1 MALPSTNGAPA
12 LGYRYQLELIDG
24 TGHRLHEER
33 LRRRDFRRAILAAW
47 FDRWRKSFV
56 AGYRPDVDAA
66 RIEPRFAEPH
76 GTTPRAIGFRV
87 ASQQLGTDE
96 HRMEFGL
103 RYFGSRASRIRA
115 ELVRAEQI
123 SADGE
128 LLYRLHAY
136 LDDPRPGSAGPAA
149 IALDRPTYHI
159 PVANRH
165 RGGAGNAVA
174 WDEPD
179 PDDPPVQIARSV
191 LEEAV
196 EESKRSPTR
205 EVGGVLLGHLC
216 RAGETGEVFVQ
227 VTSLVSG
234 GQTLESSESS
244 VTFTPETWRLAREWI
259 ALRAAGEAIVGWY
272 HSHPFRLC
280 ADCRVPAPAEC
291 VNKILFYSLDDV
303 QLMETW
309 FEQPFMVGLLA
320 AAESRLESSLGH
332 LPVRLFG
339 WRAGEI
345 CPRGF
350 EVLNA

>member
-1 MALPSTNGAPA
+1 
-12 LGYRYQLELIDG
+12 
-24 TGHRLHEER
+24 
-33 LRRRDFRRAILAAW
+33 
-47 FDRWRKSFV
+47 
-56 AGYRPDVDAA
+56 
-66 RIEPRFAEPH
+66 
-76 GTTPRAIGFRV
+76 
-87 ASQQLGTDE
+87 
-96 HRMEFGL
+96 MEFGL

-128 LLYRLHAY
+128 LLYRLSAY
-136 LDDPRPGSAGPAA
+136 LDDPPRAPAGPAA
-149 IALDRPTYHI
+149 ITLGSPTYHVPI
-159 PVANRH
+159 ATR
-165 RGGAGNAVA
+165 RRSSLGKTVA
-174 WDEPD
+174 WDDPD
-179 PDDPPVQIARSV
+179 PADPPVLIVRSV

-196 EESKRSPTR
+196 EESFLAPDR
-205 EVGGVLLGHLC
+205 EIGGVLLGHLC
-216 RAGETGEVFVQ
+216 RDGDTDEVFVQ

-234 GQTLESSESS
+234 GQTLESAEAS
-244 VTFTPETWRLAREWI
+244 VTFTPETWRRAHELI

-280 ADCRVPAPAEC
+280 AECRVPAPAEC

-339 WRAGEI
+339 WRGGEI
-345 CPRGF
+345 GARGF